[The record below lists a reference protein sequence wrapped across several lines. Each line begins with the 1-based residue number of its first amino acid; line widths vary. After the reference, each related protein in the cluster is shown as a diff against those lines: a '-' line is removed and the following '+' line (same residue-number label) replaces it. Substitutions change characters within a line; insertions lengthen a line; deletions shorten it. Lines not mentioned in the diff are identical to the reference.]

1 MKIKINLLKKPNKK
15 LRSALYAY
23 SVLSRAKAYCTQQ
36 NIDLLV
42 GLSFVN
48 KDLNYVLDN
57 IDDSRRICTKLISD
71 QKLTKKEEKFVS
83 CSMKLQ
89 TTNKE
94 VDLEYFKIIEKYKK
108 EIIPKI
114 ENILKEIFTDT
125 SVDLKIIFLY
135 QPLVETTKGSAFTN
149 GVLFSV
155 ENKNINEKRFYSLI
169 THELIHCICDHN
181 KEYQELYSTKKLN
194 FEKFRDSRRIFNEV
208 FTKTIENVVM
218 HKLKLEKDM
227 FANYRYEGAIYN
239 DLACKMEDNI
249 RSLYLKWQRS
259 PKETFVSFLKK
270 NIEKIVVDL

>member
-23 SVLSRAKAYCTQQ
+23 SVLSRAKAYCNQQ
-36 NIDLLV
+36 NVDLLV

-71 QKLTKKEEKFVS
+71 QKLTKTEEKFVS
-83 CSMKLQ
+83 CSMRLK

-94 VDLEYFKIIEKYKK
+94 VDLEYFRIIEKYKK

-125 SVDLKIIFLY
+125 NVDLKIIFLY
-135 QPLVETTKGSAFTN
+135 QPLVGTIKGSAFTN

-155 ENKNINEKRFYSLI
+155 ENKNINEERFYRLI
-169 THELIHCICDHN
+169 THEIIHCICDHN
-181 KEYQELYSTKKLN
+181 KEYQELYGSKKLN
-194 FEKFRDSRRIFNEV
+194 IEKLRDSRRIFNEV
-208 FTKTIENVVM
+208 FTKTIENIVIY
-218 HKLKLEKDM
+218 KLRQEKEM
-227 FANYRYEGAIYN
+227 FATYRYEGAIYN

-249 RSLYLKWQRS
+249 RSLYLKWKRS
-259 PKETFVSFLKK
+259 PKDTFVCFLKK
-270 NIEKIVVDL
+270 NVEKIIKI

>member
-23 SVLSRAKAYCTQQ
+23 SVLSRAKAYCNQQ
-36 NIDLLV
+36 NVDLLV

-57 IDDSRRICTKLISD
+57 IDNSRRICTKLISD
-71 QKLTKKEEKFVS
+71 QKLTKTEEKFVS
-83 CSMKLQ
+83 CSMRLK

-94 VDLEYFKIIEKYKK
+94 VDLEYFKIIEKYNK

-149 GVLFSV
+149 GILFSV
-155 ENKNINEKRFYSLI
+155 ENKNINEERFYRLI

-181 KEYQELYSTKKLN
+181 KEYQELYGAKKLN
-194 FEKFRDSRRIFNEV
+194 IEKLRDSRRIFNEV
-208 FTKTIENVVM
+208 FTKTIENVLM
-218 HKLKLEKDM
+218 HKLKLEKEM
-227 FANYRYEGAIYN
+227 FATYRYEGAIYN
-239 DLACKMEDNI
+239 DLACKMENNI
-249 RSLYLKWQRS
+249 RSLYLKWQKS
-259 PKETFVSFLKK
+259 SKETFVCFLKK
-270 NIEKIVVDL
+270 NVEKIVNL

>member
-23 SVLSRAKAYCTQQ
+23 SVLSRAKAYCNQQ
-36 NIDLLV
+36 NVDLLV

-57 IDDSRRICTKLISD
+57 IDNSRRICTKLISD
-71 QKLTKKEEKFVS
+71 QKLTKTEEKFVS

-89 TTNKE
+89 TPNKE

-125 SVDLKIIFLY
+125 NVDLKIIFLY

-149 GVLFSV
+149 GILFSV
-155 ENKNINEKRFYSLI
+155 ENKNINEERFYRLI
-169 THELIHCICDHN
+169 THEIIHCICDHN
-181 KEYQELYSTKKLN
+181 KEYQELYGSKKLN
-194 FEKFRDSRRIFNEV
+194 IEKLRDSRRIFNEV
-208 FTKTIENVVM
+208 FTKTIENVLM
-218 HKLKLEKDM
+218 HKLKLEKDL
-227 FANYRYEGAIYN
+227 FANYRYEGAYN
-239 DLACKMEDNI
+239 DLACKMENNI
-249 RSLYLKWQRS
+249 RSLYLKWQKS
-259 PKETFVSFLKK
+259 SKETFVCFLKK
-270 NIEKIVVDL
+270 NVEKIVNL